1 VRASPPSDD
10 KSTPTPEAPT
20 VIPLAAVIDS
30 FSESLRIPS
39 PRYKCDA
46 DSSPF
51 TLFPPISKPVR
62 PTAEP
67 EKYDDVRDVL
77 LNVRAAFP
85 YNVPSPLDLCCL
97 LTVRLRMF
105 FVHL

>member
-1 VRASPPSDD
+1 M
-10 KSTPTPEAPT
+10 
-20 VIPLAAVIDS
+20 
-30 FSESLRIPS
+30 PS

-85 YNVPSPLDLCCL
+85 YNVPSPLEINTLPAESPAILVTAGGVIAPASVLML
-97 LTVRLRMF
+97 LADSTLENVFCPLI
-105 FVHL
+105 VWLL